1 MNLVSSMI
9 FLYALESLS
18 VDIRPPVTAPVPDTT
33 AALRTAPSCSRSYH
47 PCNPIT
53 KLPRP
58 SHPLTLPEFFELD
71 WVNAHGARLEL
82 LFLRRG
88 RAQNGRGSPP
98 GSLTMD
104 HKRKRLSSEQHVAFP
119 AGEWKRVMKEA
130 CIPVRVLSHP
140 PTLSY

>member
-1 MNLVSSMI
+1 MLSSRFPSI
-9 FLYALESLS
+9 YVLLSLG
-18 VDIRPPVTAPVPDTT
+18 PVPDTT

-47 PCNPIT
+47 PCRPTT

-71 WVNAHGARLEL
+71 WVNAPGTRVKL

-88 RAQNGRGSPP
+88 RAQNGCGSPL

-104 HKRKRLSSEQHVAFP
+104 RKRKRLSSEQQVAFP
-119 AGEWKRVMKEA
+119 AGEWKRVMREA
-130 CIPVRVLSHP
+130 YIPVHVLSH
-140 PTLSY
+140 TLQLVLLTNG